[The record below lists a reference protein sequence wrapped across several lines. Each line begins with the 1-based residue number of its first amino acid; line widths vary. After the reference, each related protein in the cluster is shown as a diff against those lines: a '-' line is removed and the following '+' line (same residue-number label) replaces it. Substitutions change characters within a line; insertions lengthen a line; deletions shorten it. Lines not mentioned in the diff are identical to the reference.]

1 LKSLESRIPIY
12 NLLRLGGMTFQSR
25 CDVAVFVENK
35 MPSNSFSMFQDI
47 VTLMERLSGTYVE
60 RKDVI
65 SEWYQAT
72 KVGLDE
78 REARHVASFKITSP
92 TVFGYIKEGSSSS
105 KHHLP
110 AVKSFKDWNSFD
122 CESGI
127 KAFI

>member
-1 LKSLESRIPIY
+1 
-12 NLLRLGGMTFQSR
+12 MTFQSR

-92 TVFGYIKEGSSSS
+92 IVFGYIRKVPPHQSTICQLLNLLKIGTPLTVSLGLRPSYKMAWRISSSN
-105 KHHLP
+105 
-110 AVKSFKDWNSFD
+110 F
-122 CESGI
+122 I
-127 KAFI
+127 KTSPVF